1 MMNSHKMKSHCLINV
16 TSKSS
21 KYSVYI
27 TRDKSDIYI
36 LFCWEWIICRRFG
49 HSILSSVKSNFVTTW
64 LRDISSWP
72 NELRDK
78 MHFVT
83 SVCVKRYVDR
93 HEHMSRSYTS
103 KSRSYRLSRTCAGH
117 EPICREHP
125 TPLILQCYL
134 NSKLIRP
141 GNTSQFFSLSWRY
154 MYFPSY
160 DHLNSLKWPKFL
172 NNDM

>member
-1 MMNSHKMKSHCLINV
+1 MVLWNLRASHNDVIS
-16 TSKSS
+16 
-21 KYSVYI
+21 I
-27 TRDKSDIYI
+27 TVR
-36 LFCWEWIICRRFG
+36 
-49 HSILSSVKSNFVTTW
+49 SNFATTW

-103 KSRSYRLSRTCAGH
+103 KSRSYRLSRTCVGH

-125 TPLILQCYL
+125 TPLLLCLHFIWPIWYGPYHMSLYSHGKWWWL
-134 NSKLIRP
+134 YFKSWTYPESGWNRNGLPEIKLKIVLKIIKYDII
-141 GNTSQFFSLSWRY
+141 SSEEHIVLSLC
-154 MYFPSY
+154 P
-160 DHLNSLKWPKFL
+160 L
-172 NNDM
+172 